1 MTSQKGF
8 TIVEL
13 LVYIAMSSIVVVVA
27 ATAWYNSA
35 TFSLVSQKS
44 LDLSG
49 RANLTLKTIARDLER
64 MGLSA
69 GQSGATVNITDLVY
83 MDEDVDDRSSFEFWD
98 NSNKDSLIF
107 RTARFNNTQSI
118 IGYEE
123 VTYKIENNQLLRVSA
138 PYGLVDDAG
147 DITTTIMEENVET
160 FNIELGVYGRKT
172 LTGDSVL
179 KEHILDSTST
189 SNNIGSFASAAYL
202 ASIGDFDAE
211 PGIFITPTMDD
222 RVIAFQWMEGGN
234 AFEFEPVPG
243 ETYTLSFNTSF
254 NDDFISSYNAAR
266 DSIVIRLK
274 HASDTSSL
282 LVGTEPYRIYP
293 SSNAAIVP
301 RRYDFNTSHTGKII
315 IQIITS
321 LSRVGG
327 SPTIGFNGFQIS
339 QHSLASSNYLSQLT
353 GSIDEQIKTK
363 MATKSLKI
371 TLGLMDKVNQDT
383 IRWESERKIDISNNG
398 VMP

>member
-8 TIVEL
+8 TLVEL
-13 LVYIAMSSIVVVVA
+13 LVYIAISTIVVVLA

-35 TFSLVSQKS
+35 VFSLVSQKS

-49 RANLTLKTIARDLER
+49 RANLTLKTIERDLER

-69 GQSGATVNITDLVY
+69 GQAGAAVSITDLVY
-83 MDEDVDDRSSFEFWD
+83 MDEDIDDRSSFDFWD
-98 NSNKDSLIF
+98 NSNEDSLVF
-107 RTARFNNTQSI
+107 RTARFDNSQSI

-123 VTYKIENNQLLRVSA
+123 VTYKLENNQLLRVSA

-160 FNIELGVYGRKT
+160 FNIQLGVYGRKT

-179 KEHILDSTST
+179 KNHVIDNSTV

-202 ASIGDFDAE
+202 ATIRDLDPDSGV
-211 PGIFITPTMDD
+211 FISPTMDD
-222 RVIAFQWMEGGN
+222 SVLAFQWMDGGN
-234 AFEFEPVPG
+234 AFEFEPIPG
-243 ETYTLSFNTSF
+243 ETYTLSFNTYF
-254 NDDFISSYNAAR
+254 NEDFISSYNAAR

-274 HASDTSSL
+274 QASDTSSL
-282 LVGTEPYRIYP
+282 LVGTEPYRMYP
-293 SSNAAIVP
+293 SSIASILS
-301 RRYDFNTSHTGKII
+301 RRYDFNTSSNGKII

-321 LSRVGG
+321 LSRVDGN
-327 SPTIGFNGFQIS
+327 PEMAFNGFQIS
-339 QHSLASSNYLSQLT
+339 QHSLASSNYLSDLS
-353 GSIDEQIKTK
+353 GSLEEQIKTK

-371 TLGLMDKVNQDT
+371 TLGLMDQVNQDT

>member
-1 MTSQKGF
+1 
-8 TIVEL
+8 
-13 LVYIAMSSIVVVVA
+13 
-27 ATAWYNSA
+27 
-35 TFSLVSQKS
+35 
-44 LDLSG
+44 
-49 RANLTLKTIARDLER
+49 
-64 MGLSA
+64 
-69 GQSGATVNITDLVY
+69 
-83 MDEDVDDRSSFEFWD
+83 MD
-98 NSNKDSLIF
+98 
-107 RTARFNNTQSI
+107 
-118 IGYEE
+118 
-123 VTYKIENNQLLRVSA
+123 
-138 PYGLVDDAG
+138 
-147 DITTTIMEENVET
+147 
-160 FNIELGVYGRKT
+160 
-172 LTGDSVL
+172 
-179 KEHILDSTST
+179 
-189 SNNIGSFASAAYL
+189 
-202 ASIGDFDAE
+202 
-211 PGIFITPTMDD
+211 
-222 RVIAFQWMEGGN
+222 GGN

-353 GSIDEQIKTK
+353 GSIEEQIKTK

-371 TLGLMDKVNQDT
+371 TLGLMDQVNQDT